1 MHPTPYNTEY
11 ARQEFNEHGEDW
23 LLFHLQDK
31 LKTIFDVGSNIG
43 EWSKMAREFNPSS
56 RIHTFEIIPETY
68 EKLLINLKGYSGITF
83 NSFGLSDECGRLLMK
98 YRPDCDTVCTY
109 LPNLELENSSWIT
122 GLTFTGDMYMES
134 RRICYIDFLKID
146 VEGAEGK
153 VLEGFQDALKQA
165 KVGIVQFEYGR
176 ASILSKFLLVDAY
189 EMLRPLGYKLGRLG
203 RGWVDFK
210 EYHLLDED
218 FNGPD
223 FVAVHES
230 VMSLY
235 GF

>member
-1 MHPTPYNTEY
+1 MHPTPYDTEY
-11 ARQEFNEHGEDW
+11 ARQEFNDHGEDW

-31 LKTIFDVGSNIG
+31 LTTIFDVGSNIG
-43 EWSKMAREFNPSS
+43 EWTKMAREFNPLSK
-56 RIHTFEIIPETY
+56 IHTFEIVPETY
-68 EKLLINLKGYSGITF
+68 EKLLYNLRDYNNIIT
-83 NSFGLSDECGRLLMK
+83 NGFGLSDEIGCLCVK

-109 LPNLELENSSWIT
+109 LPDLEVENSSWIS
-122 GLTFTGDMYMES
+122 GLVFTGDVYMES
-134 RRICYIDFLKID
+134 RRLPYVDFLKID

-153 VLEGFQDALKQA
+153 VLEGFQETLKQG
-165 KVGIVQFEYGR
+165 KVGIIQFEYGR

-189 EMLRPLGYKLGRLG
+189 NMLRPLGYKLGRLG
-203 RGWVDFK
+203 RGWVNFK
-210 EYHLLDED
+210 DYHLLDED

-230 VMSLY
+230 QMSYY